1 MELPGVMMIHSPR
14 LLPALAVAAILGAG
28 IVAFA
33 AVPQV
38 ELLWDQTL
46 RDVNAGKLDDALGH
60 AHTAT
65 EIAPT
70 SVDAWRLLGWVYER
84 RGDTTRAEAA
94 YRQAIVFGPRRALLQ
109 TGLASALARGG
120 KYDKAVIVYRRAL
133 AMEPDFTPARI
144 GLAMLLAGRFGK
156 VREAVAEVR
165 RAVRLRPDEGS
176 YHNLLGTLLAEYGQP
191 EAAIEEYR
199 AAIRLGRD
207 DLAASFSN
215 LGYALQDQGEM
226 PEAVSMG
233 QEAVVVGADPQVVG
247 GAHNNLAYAFAYQ
260 GKWVQAAQEAQA
272 ARDLLPEDSRVA
284 DTVGVVA
291 LLSGKIDDAEISL
304 RRALSL
310 PKPTASSRPALA
322 WCLARQGEP
331 EEARREL
338 GSAAREIRD
347 EHAPIEVL
355 YFAGKA
361 YAELGQG
368 GKALVLFQ
376 RAVKLY
382 PRHPWSAEMRKF
394 DTNQTPEY

>member
-1 MELPGVMMIHSPR
+1 MELPSVMNHSPR
-14 LLPALAVAAILGAG
+14 LLPTLAAIAALTAAILAH
-28 IVAFA
+28 A

-38 ELLWDQTL
+38 DLLWDQTL

-84 RGDTTRAEAA
+84 RGEAAKAEAA
-94 YRQAIVFGPRRALLQ
+94 YRQAIAFAPRRALLQ
-109 TGLASALARGG
+109 TDLASALAREE
-120 KYDKAVIVYRRAL
+120 KYEKAAIVYRRAIAL
-133 AMEPDFTPARI
+133 DPDFTPARI
-144 GLAMLLAGRFGK
+144 GLALLLAEHFGK
-156 VREAVAEVR
+156 AREAVAEVR
-165 RAVRLRPDEGS
+165 RAVRLRPEEGS
-176 YHNLLGTLLAEYGQP
+176 YHNLLGTLLADYGQP

-199 AAIRLGRD
+199 AAIQLGRD

-260 GKWVQAAQEAQA
+260 GKWVQAAQEAKA
-272 ARDLLPEDSRVA
+272 AQDLLPDDSHVA

-291 LLSGKIDDAEISL
+291 LMSGKLDDAETSL

-310 PKPTASSRPALA
+310 PDPSASSRTALA
-322 WCLARQGEP
+322 WCLAKQGKP
-331 EEARREL
+331 DEARREL
-338 GSAAREIRD
+338 GNAAREIRD

-355 YFAGKA
+355 FFAGKA
-361 YAELGQG
+361 YAELGQE
-368 GKALVLFQ
+368 GKALIIFQ
-376 RAVKLY
+376 RAMKLY
-382 PRHPWSAEMRKF
+382 PKHPWSAEMRKF
-394 DTNQTPEY
+394 DTDQPPDY